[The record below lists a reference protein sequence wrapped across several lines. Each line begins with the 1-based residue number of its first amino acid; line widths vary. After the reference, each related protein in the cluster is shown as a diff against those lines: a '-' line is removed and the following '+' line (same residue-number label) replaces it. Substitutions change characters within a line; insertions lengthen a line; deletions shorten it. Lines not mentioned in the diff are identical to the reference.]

1 VCAAHYDTGCQLRDE
16 EDSDVIQRHLRGRNF
31 VLEHHATQF
40 VRIRSRQ
47 EISEMVA
54 KSTAKVVNGVLGATG

>member
-1 VCAAHYDTGCQLRDE
+1 MPRIMTPVVSCATRKTAMLF
-16 EDSDVIQRHLRGRNF
+16 RGILEAGNF